1 MTAFFTLLSSLISF
15 YGIGEIYQGKTSE
28 KNTQVTK
35 GIALFGLGTFG
46 ISFFNPMFSSFI
58 LSLLVTIGF
67 TGLSLGMI
75 SWIFLHTHPET
86 YVFNAEIQDKISNQ
100 EKREE
105 LKTIEQSSSLPIPV
119 TFKEKAMAFLKR
131 NSATHD

>member
-28 KNTQVTK
+28 KNAQVTK

-46 ISFFNPMFSSFI
+46 ISFFNPMFSNFI
-58 LSLLVTIGF
+58 LSFLVTIGF
-67 TGLSLGMI
+67 TGLSLGMV

-86 YVFNAEIQDKISNQ
+86 YVFNAEIQDKNQ
-100 EKREE
+100 EKKEE
-105 LKTIEQSSSLPIPV
+105 PKTIEQSSSLPIPV
-119 TFKEKAMAFLKR
+119 TFKEKAMAFLRRK
-131 NSATHD
+131 

>member
-1 MTAFFTLLSSLISF
+1 MTSFFTLLSALISF

-28 KNTQVTK
+28 KNAQVTK

-46 ISFFNPMFSSFI
+46 ISFFNPMFSNFI

-67 TGLSLGMI
+67 TGLSLGMV

-86 YVFNAEIQDKISNQ
+86 YVFNAEIQDKNQ
-100 EKREE
+100 EKKEE
-105 LKTIEQSSSLPIPV
+105 PKTIEQSSSLPIPV
-119 TFKEKAMAFLKR
+119 TFKEKAMAFLRRK
-131 NSATHD
+131 